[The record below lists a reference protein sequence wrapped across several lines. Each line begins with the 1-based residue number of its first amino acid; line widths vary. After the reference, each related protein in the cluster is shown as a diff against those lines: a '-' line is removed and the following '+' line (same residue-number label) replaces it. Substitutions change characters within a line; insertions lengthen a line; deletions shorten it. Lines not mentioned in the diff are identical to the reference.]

1 MTTRI
6 QSALLLSVDD
16 ATEWPSDA
24 TTMLSVDNVDDVGP
38 LGPTNITTIANVGGM
53 VEADTLHRGLV
64 DENDPSV
71 VPQSVTLTIEPTAV
85 RKTYTSVMLVSVPEI
100 NAALIGEITETAE
113 GSGVFMVTVDI
124 GALGIE
130 GNGAYKLHALVDDEP
145 KNGQVGESPERT
157 VHVKNYL
164 RPDPAVFKIAVD
176 VGTEKNADSEGPQG
190 TFMFTG
196 YTIEQNSPP
205 IMSIRLEA
213 KRANDTDW
221 TTIGTGDAST
231 SVDIEDA
238 ALPGVLDHLTGIAVE
253 GTEVGNRSVVAIDA
267 TYHEWAVSVDTI
279 ALGLADSITNTSPGA
294 RDVSLDDNPYTVRAF
309 AVDGSGKE
317 WASDATEMFSL
328 DNVDDVAPLG
338 PTNVSVT
345 SVEATD
351 KTDGSYTVGGLVD
364 KYDDAVNSPVVT
376 FTVEPT
382 AVRKTYASVTRALK
396 VLLSR
401 TAEGSGVFTVTV
413 DVGTRADMETYLEN
427 GTYMFYA
434 LAFDE
439 FANEQADD
447 WIHSVTVENSYRP
460 APEVLALAVD
470 PESTRTNPDS
480 GAPQGTITAYSHE
493 VSSPPT
499 TSVKFEVKRATQT
512 QRGRALILKVYRSFR
527 RNLR

>member
-1 MTTRI
+1 MIEVDTTTLEDSITADSPGARDHTKDDN
-6 QSALLLSVDD
+6 QYMVRATAMAKVDGSANLSVDGV
-16 ATEWPSDA
+16 TE
-24 TTMLSVDNVDDVGP
+24 MFSVDNVDDVGP

-53 VEADTLHRGLV
+53 VEADTHRGLV

-100 NAALIGEITETAE
+100 NAALISDITETAE

-130 GNGAYKLHALVDDEP
+130 GNGTYKLHALVDDEP

-157 VHVKNYL
+157 IHVKNYE
-164 RPDPAVFKIAVD
+164 RPDPAVFKITKD

-213 KRANDTDW
+213 KRASDTDW

-231 SVDIEDA
+231 SIDIEDA
-238 ALPGVLDHLTGIAVE
+238 ALPGVLDHLTGIAVD

-267 TYHEWAVSVDTI
+267 TYHEWAVSVDTR
-279 ALGLADSITNTSPGA
+279 ALGLEDTITKDSPGA

-309 AVDGSGKE
+309 AVDGSGTE
-317 WASDATEMFSL
+317 WPSDATVMLSL

-345 SVEATD
+345 SV
-351 KTDGSYTVGGLVD
+351 DG
-364 KYDDAVNSPVVT
+364 N
-376 FTVEPT
+376 
-382 AVRKTYASVTRALK
+382 
-396 VLLSR
+396 
-401 TAEGSGVFTVTV
+401 
-413 DVGTRADMETYLEN
+413 
-427 GTYMFYA
+427 
-434 LAFDE
+434 
-439 FANEQADD
+439 
-447 WIHSVTVENSYRP
+447 
-460 APEVLALAVD
+460 
-470 PESTRTNPDS
+470 
-480 GAPQGTITAYSHE
+480 
-493 VSSPPT
+493 
-499 TSVKFEVKRATQT
+499 
-512 QRGRALILKVYRSFR
+512 
-527 RNLR
+527 